1 LVGCQSAVAIAKNTP
16 LPAGQIVAKVKNLP
30 SSPDPGV
37 CAPLHFGTATQAAIG
52 IVPLHPGAVAA
63 SGCADW
69 AAWAIGSRTLW
80 NPTKNLDVGV
90 DVLYT
95 SLAKSAF
102 GGATIPAV
110 TTGAPTVMT
119 VGDTHIWAGILRV
132 QYNFYP

>member
-1 LVGCQSAVAIAKNTP
+1 LGISPAHAGEVSAT
-16 LPAGQIVAKVKNLP
+16 
-30 SSPDPGV
+30 
-37 CAPLHFGTATQAAIG
+37 
-52 IVPLHPGAVAA
+52 
-63 SGCADW
+63 GCADW

-102 GGATIPAV
+102 GGATIPNVANG
-110 TTGAPTVMT
+110 TPTVMT